1 MSNGPVKSLSD
12 AIFGPV
18 NTAYQTGGLAL
29 AFLSMGAFVMLVAF
43 FMPGNDKVGYVLVF
57 TGFGLIAMV
66 GAFFYSK
73 QLSPLLKVRKS
84 ISDNSELIDA
94 VQATAIELTK
104 LTSDLQGLAF
114 LHAKEVAEA
123 LEKIRPLVK
132 QVPFL
137 GAIAES
143 KLMSQADVFAG
154 TITDYS
160 DRTQKIVLDLRKAIT
175 ESDPK
180 LLKEYLLD
188 LQQFRAKV
196 HESLKSPKPWGVN
209 RE

>member
-1 MSNGPVKSLSD
+1 MSNGPVQSLSD

-43 FMPGNDKVGYVLVF
+43 FLPGNDKVGYVLVF

-104 LTSDLQGLAF
+104 LTSDLQALAF
-114 LHAKEVAEA
+114 LHAREVAEA
-123 LEKIRPLVK
+123 LEKIRPVVK

-143 KLMSQADVFAG
+143 KIMSQADVFAG
-154 TITDYS
+154 TITEYS
-160 DRTQKIVLDLRKAIT
+160 DRTQQIVLDLRKAIT
-175 ESDPK
+175 ESDPT
-180 LLKEYLLD
+180 LLKQYLSD
-188 LQQFRAKV
+188 LQQFRVKI
-196 HESLKSPKPWGVN
+196 HESLKNPQL
-209 RE
+209 